1 MVNHLHKN
9 VKPQFLEFFL
19 IILII
24 INEVVSEELG
34 TFHFAGDS
42 DLSAQTI
49 LPSPPSHRRLRGLSV
64 HSLRT
69 FQLRQRLTHL
79 KHPRLPSIIH
89 NLHCP

>member
-9 VKPQFLEFFL
+9 VKPQFLEFFK

-24 INEVVSEELG
+24 INEVESEELG

-49 LPSPPSHRRLRGLSV
+49 LPSPPSHRRLRGL
-64 HSLRT
+64 
-69 FQLRQRLTHL
+69 RL
-79 KHPRLPSIIH
+79 HPARAF
-89 NLHCP
+89 